1 MGATA
6 TQRPEVAISS
16 TEYDLAIA
24 RDLADRLLGR
34 LSAGGKHAVYIGA
47 TADASP
53 ARAKDDSVA
62 WAKARIVV
70 VLHDRLWGKT
80 PATASAAAALTA
92 RKAKSTAKTIRVIR
106 LDDAPLPSCL
116 RGADA
121 KPIAQG
127 LDGIVEWLAAAIGSA
142 GGSIKKTRAT
152 AKAIAASDAGH
163 RRAQDAATFLGS
175 SRAVAVCAREFER
188 LADGIAKRAATV
200 SEKAGTKAEVQRMP
214 DRCIVQL
221 GPVALSVSWVRERV
235 DTVATGRLM
244 IAEWQGTVVRAS
256 QRPPEMQTKSVPHG
270 PATLMR
276 ENILRADATGE
287 PDWLWR
293 RETTADLGYES
304 RDLAAQCVDSL
315 LLSLQETGT
324 LAS

>member
-1 MGATA
+1 MGSTA
-6 TQRPEVAISS
+6 QRIEVAISS

-24 RDLADRLLGR
+24 KDLAERIITRLPA
-34 LSAGGKHAVYIGA
+34 SSKNAVQIGA
-47 TADASP
+47 AADIATS
-53 ARAKDDSVA
+53 RAKDEGA
-62 WAKARIVV
+62 IWARARIVV

-80 PATASAAAALTA
+80 PATAMATTALTV
-92 RKAKSTAKTIRVIR
+92 RKAKSLAKSIRVIR

-121 KPIAQG
+121 RQIGQG
-127 LDGIVEWLAAAIGSA
+127 LDAIADWVAAAVGAA
-142 GGSIKKTRAT
+142 GGALKKRPSKPVT
-152 AKAIAASDAGH
+152 ADAGN

-188 LADGIAKRAATV
+188 LADGIAKRAATIG
-200 SEKAGTKAEVQRMP
+200 EKAGTKAEVQRMP

-244 IAEWQGTVVRAS
+244 IAEWNGTVVRAAQRGPDNVS
-256 QRPPEMQTKSVPHG
+256 QSIAQRPG

-293 RETTADLGYES
+293 REATDDLGYAS
-304 RDLAAQCVDSL
+304 RDLAARCVDSL
-315 LLSLQETGT
+315 LLSLQETAT
-324 LAS
+324 

>member
-6 TQRPEVAISS
+6 TQRIEVAISS

-24 RDLADRLLGR
+24 RDLAERLTAK
-34 LSAGGKHAVYIGA
+34 LSAGGKNAIQIA
-47 TADASP
+47 AAADVGTS
-53 ARAKDDSVA
+53 RGKDDGA
-62 WAKARIVV
+62 LWAKARIVV

-80 PATASAAAALTA
+80 PATAAAATALTT
-92 RKAKSTAKTIRVIR
+92 RKTKSSAKTIRVIR
-106 LDDAPLPSCL
+106 LDDTPLPSCL

-121 KPIAQG
+121 RPIAQG
-127 LDGIVEWLAAAIGSA
+127 LDTISEWVGAAVASA
-142 GGSIKKTRAT
+142 GGSLKKVRVT
-152 AKAIAASDAGH
+152 AKAVAAADAGN

-188 LADGIAKRAATV
+188 LADGIAKRAATIG
-200 SEKAGTKAEVQRMP
+200 EKAGTKAEVQRMP

-244 IAEWQGTVVRAS
+244 IAEWNGTVVRAA
-256 QRPPEMQTKSVPHG
+256 QRGPDNVSRSVATG
-270 PATLMR
+270 PAKLMR

-293 RETTADLGYES
+293 REATDDLGYAS
-304 RDLAAQCVDSL
+304 RDLAARCVDSL
-315 LLSLQETGT
+315 LLSLQET
-324 LAS
+324 AS

>member
-1 MGATA
+1 MGSTA
-6 TQRPEVAISS
+6 AQRIEVAISS

-24 RDLADRLLGR
+24 KDFAERLTTR
-34 LSAGGKHAVYIGA
+34 LSAGSKSAIQIGA
-47 TADASP
+47 TADIATSKG
-53 ARAKDDSVA
+53 KDEGA
-62 WAKARIVV
+62 IWAKARIVV

-80 PATASAAAALTA
+80 PATELAAQSLTA

-106 LDDAPLPSCL
+106 LDDSPLQSCL
-116 RGADA
+116 RGADTRQ
-121 KPIAQG
+121 IGQG
-127 LDGIVEWLAAAIGSA
+127 LDAIADWIAAAVGSA
-142 GGSIKKTRAT
+142 GGSVKKTRVS
-152 AKAIAASDAGH
+152 AKAVAASDAGN

-188 LADGIAKRAATV
+188 LADGIAKRAATLG
-200 SEKAGTKAEVQRMP
+200 EKAGTKAEVQRMP

-244 IAEWQGTVVRAS
+244 IAEWNGTVVRAA
-256 QRPPEMQTKSVPHG
+256 QRGPDNVSHSVATG
-270 PATLMR
+270 PAKLMR

-293 RETTADLGYES
+293 RETTDDLGYAS
-304 RDLAAQCVDSL
+304 RDLAARCVDSL
-315 LLSLQETGT
+315 LLSLQETG
-324 LAS
+324 LPA

>member
-6 TQRPEVAISS
+6 TQRIEVAISS

-24 RDLADRLLGR
+24 RDLAERLTAR
-34 LSAGGKHAVYIGA
+34 LSAGGKNAVHIAA
-47 TADASP
+47 TADVGTSKG
-53 ARAKDDSVA
+53 KDEGAVWS
-62 WAKARIVV
+62 KARIVV

-80 PATASAAAALTA
+80 PATALASSALTA
-92 RKAKSTAKTIRVIR
+92 RKAKSNAKTIRVIR
-106 LDDAPLPSCL
+106 LDDTPLPSCL

-121 KPIAQG
+121 RPIAQG
-127 LDGIVEWLAAAIGSA
+127 LDTISEWVGAAVASA
-142 GGSIKKTRAT
+142 GGSLKKVRVT
-152 AKAIAASDAGH
+152 AKAVAATDAGN

-188 LADGIAKRAATV
+188 LADGIAKRAATIGD
-200 SEKAGTKAEVQRMP
+200 KAGTKAEVQRMP

-244 IAEWQGTVVRAS
+244 IAEWNGTVVRAA
-256 QRPPEMQTKSVPHG
+256 QRGPDNVSRSVASG
-270 PATLMR
+270 PAKLMR

-293 RETTADLGYES
+293 RETTDDLGYAS
-304 RDLAAQCVDSL
+304 RDLAARCVDSL
-315 LLSLQETGT
+315 LLSLQETV
-324 LAS
+324 S

>member
-6 TQRPEVAISS
+6 TQRIEVAISS

-24 RDLADRLLGR
+24 RDLAERLTAR
-34 LSAGGKHAVYIGA
+34 LSAGGKNAVHIAA
-47 TADASP
+47 TADVGTSKG
-53 ARAKDDSVA
+53 KDEGAVWS
-62 WAKARIVV
+62 KARIVV

-80 PATASAAAALTA
+80 PATALASSALTA
-92 RKAKSTAKTIRVIR
+92 RKAKANAKTIRVIR
-106 LDDAPLPSCL
+106 LDDTPLPSCL

-121 KPIAQG
+121 RPIAQG
-127 LDGIVEWLAAAIGSA
+127 LDTISEWVGAAVASA
-142 GGSIKKTRAT
+142 GGSLKKVRVT
-152 AKAIAASDAGH
+152 AKAVAATDAGN

-188 LADGIAKRAATV
+188 LADGIAKRAATIGD
-200 SEKAGTKAEVQRMP
+200 KAGTKAEVQRMP

-244 IAEWQGTVVRAS
+244 IAEWNGTVVRAA
-256 QRPPEMQTKSVPHG
+256 QRGPDNVSRSVASG
-270 PATLMR
+270 PAKLMR

-293 RETTADLGYES
+293 RETTDDLGYAS
-304 RDLAAQCVDSL
+304 RDLAARCVDSL
-315 LLSLQETGT
+315 LLSLQETV
-324 LAS
+324 S

>member
-6 TQRPEVAISS
+6 TQRVEVAISS

-24 RDLADRLLGR
+24 KDLADRLTAR
-34 LSAGGKHAVYIGA
+34 LSGSARNAIHIGA
-47 TADASP
+47 AADVSTS
-53 ARAKDDSVA
+53 RVKDDGAV

-80 PATASAAAALTA
+80 PATALAASALTA
-92 RKAKSTAKTIRVIR
+92 RKAKTSAKSIRVIR
-106 LDDAPLPSCL
+106 LDDTPLPACL

-121 KPIAQG
+121 RQIGQG
-127 LDGIVEWLAAAIGSA
+127 LDTIAEWVGAAVASA
-142 GGSIKKTRAT
+142 GGSLKKARVT
-152 AKAIAASDAGH
+152 AKAVAAADAGN

-175 SRAVAVCAREFER
+175 SRAVAVCAREFDR
-188 LADGIAKRAATV
+188 LADGIAKRAVTIG
-200 SEKAGTKAEVQRMP
+200 EKAGTKPEVQRMP

-244 IAEWQGTVVRAS
+244 IAEWNGTVVRAAQRGPDNVS
-256 QRPPEMQTKSVPHG
+256 QSVASG
-270 PATLMR
+270 PAKLMR

-293 RETTADLGYES
+293 REATDDLGYAS
-304 RDLAAQCVDSL
+304 RDLAARCVDSL
-315 LLSLQETGT
+315 FLSLQET
-324 LAS
+324 AS